1 MGRSLWVFNYLYLLL
16 LHHTIKGQIFYKN
29 ILLKTINFQMLYS
42 FLFKNI
48 LNLLQNF
55 LYLKSFLKVIIH
67 KFYDKVF

>member
-1 MGRSLWVFNYLYLLL
+1 MGRSWWVFNYLYFLL
-16 LHHTIKGQIFYKN
+16 LHHTIKEQIFYKN

-48 LNLLQNF
+48 LNLLQNL